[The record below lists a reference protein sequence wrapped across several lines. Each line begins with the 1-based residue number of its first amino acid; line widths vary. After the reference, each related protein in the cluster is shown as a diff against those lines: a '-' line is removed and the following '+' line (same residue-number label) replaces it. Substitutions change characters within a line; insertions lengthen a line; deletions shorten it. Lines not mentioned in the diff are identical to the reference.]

1 MNTYLHFYLKY
12 YSSAVYISS
21 CHVYVFVG
29 GKLNSTY
36 DVLLLFSCLFAT
48 DRVEEYLIQ
57 NPDFLE
63 NYVTRNVDQETL
75 ECWLIDRQKV
85 AQSRKS
91 SLSRWKY
98 GTGSDTRRNML
109 QELARSLQRNSQ
121 EGSVMWELALCISS
135 AVSADSF
142 TLYLS
147 DRNEG
152 MLQRYVALNGTT
164 TK

>member
-1 MNTYLHFYLKY
+1 M
-12 YSSAVYISS
+12 IST
-21 CHVYVFVG
+21 CV
-29 GKLNSTY
+29 
-36 DVLLLFSCLFAT
+36 CLFV
-48 DRVEEYLIQ
+48 DKVEEYLLQ

-75 ECWLIDRQKV
+75 EGWLIERHKV

-98 GTGSDTRRNML
+98 GAGGSDSRKNML
-109 QELARSLQRNSQ
+109 QELAKSLQRNSQ

-135 AVSADSF
+135 AVNADSF

-147 DRNEG
+147 DSAGN
-152 MLQRYVALNGTT
+152 MLTRYVALNGNSTMSS
-164 TK
+164 K

>member
-1 MNTYLHFYLKY
+1 
-12 YSSAVYISS
+12 
-21 CHVYVFVG
+21 
-29 GKLNSTY
+29 
-36 DVLLLFSCLFAT
+36 
-48 DRVEEYLIQ
+48 VEEFLIS

-85 AQSRKS
+85 AHSRKS

-98 GTGSDTRRNML
+98 GSASDTRKNML
-109 QELARSLQRNSQ
+109 HELAKSLQRNSQ
-121 EGSVMWELALCISS
+121 EGSVSLHVITFILCMMIYDFLKVMWELALCLSS

-142 TLYLS
+142 TLYLCG
-147 DRNEG
+147 RNNDS
-152 MLQRYVALNGTT
+152 LQRYVANNN